1 MGLRELVMELLQSA
15 DSSRL
20 ERLAANEP
28 RAVRHLVG
36 RLWDPDRR
44 VRQLA
49 AAAVGAAAA
58 VHRELGHDVLKRL
71 VWALNDESAT
81 NGIYGLAAIG
91 EIGAR
96 DPELARDFLG
106 PVASLAR
113 DAGLRSAIFRALGRV
128 AETAPELVEPLLAE
142 LGAWLDRED
151 AEQVAAFGELE
162 AKVGHGAA

>member
-1 MGLRELVMELLQSA
+1 MEMLSRGDRQGLEQLVLAQP
-15 DSSRL
+15 SSI
-20 ERLAANEP
+20 
-28 RAVRHLVG
+28 RHLQG
-36 RLWDPDRR
+36 RLWDTEAK
-44 VRQLA
+44 VRGNAAEALGSA
-49 AAAVGAAAA
+49 AAS
-58 VHRELGHDVLKRL
+58 RPELGREILRRAL
-71 VWALNDESAT
+71 WALNDESAT

-106 PVASLAR
+106 PVASLVR

-128 AETAPELVEPLLAE
+128 ADTAPELVEPLLAE

-151 AEQVAAFGELE
+151 AEQVAAFGEME